1 MSKNLLPS
9 AASFYFKSERSWPF
23 LFRRQELAECLQF
36 LQDPTLPGPRL
47 LRVEGPSGV
56 GKSFFVK
63 ELLVQ
68 YAAMLA
74 DGASVYVDVP
84 PSDFEASEVF
94 RRIEIL
100 LETPKTADRN
110 SPTFVSKKL
119 SVQWQL
125 KKRSIGGSRA
135 AYLYR
140 VFRDLLVLIPVA
152 GHIARAFLPAALP
165 QTTSFSD
172 PATAFRLLV
181 AQSKLRPI
189 VIALDNLQFLPESL
203 LEILGNELHGHGEQL
218 RLITIERTI
227 GSRRLNWT
235 PTIRNLVEKRIEIG
249 AISVDD
255 IIILIQKILPNEA
268 NPAELAATVH
278 RRCDGNLKAA
288 WYQLKL
294 AAERSTEGF
303 EERQP
308 DSYQDVI
315 LSLRPSDQMVLRVIV
330 LLLGGLTL
338 PSILALLK
346 ASQFGMRPENTAA
359 AIADLT
365 ALGLLIINGERRDRI
380 KVEHEIVSTVV
391 TAITPEEERL
401 ELRAHLVQA
410 LSDVLG
416 DPEANERDDALY
428 DRLVGIVHEQ
438 EVRASTLLQSHLVDF
453 IYALHT
459 RERFSYLCGLYRDS
473 ICGLVVDLL
482 PPDCVRI
489 LFDSIQK
496 CSLFS
501 FGLVAAQRLQQD
513 SRYRKLAALY
523 SAKFLVQL
531 FRYDEAARALAEA
544 EPSKERDAVEFNI
557 LINLCD
563 DIKAA
568 SIANRIYHTLD
579 RRLQTTEYELVVLRN
594 SGHLFPA
601 AKSRRILDA
610 AIRGFS
616 MLGNQFGIATCIN
629 NLGIVELSD
638 GDQAAAK
645 KHFEVAHRMLLQLDS
660 REAYQPLV
668 NLSIVAAMEDD
679 YELAETLA
687 KDARRFVPPSLAMD
701 KAMLDFNDAVLSLAT
716 SQMQSGAALD
726 VFRRLYQEAAK
737 TRDMRFIQVVAWFAA
752 SIESHLSSI
761 RTVEYSKSEID
772 RVLSR
777 STVGIEIIISIKLN
791 GVEMMAP
798 LVLSPHWRY

>member
-1 MSKNLLPS
+1 M
-9 AASFYFKSERSWPF
+9 
-23 LFRRQELAECLQF
+23 
-36 LQDPTLPGPRL
+36 
-47 LRVEGPSGV
+47 
-56 GKSFFVK
+56 
-63 ELLVQ
+63 Q

-84 PSDFEASEVF
+84 PSDLEASEVF
-94 RRIEIL
+94 RRIETL
-100 LETPKTADRN
+100 LETPKTADRS

-119 SVQWQL
+119 SVQWQS
-125 KKRSIGGSRA
+125 KRRSTNGSRA

-152 GHIARAFLPAALP
+152 GHIAKAFLPAVLP
-165 QTTSFSD
+165 QTTSSSD

-189 VIALDNLQFLPESL
+189 VIALDNIQFLPESL
-203 LEILGNELHGHGEQL
+203 LEILGNELHSHGEQL

-235 PTIRNLVEKRIEIG
+235 PAIRNLVEKRIEIG

-255 IIILIQKILPNEA
+255 VLILIQQVLPNEA

-294 AAERSTEGF
+294 AAERCTEGF
-303 EERQP
+303 TERQP

-315 LSLRPSDQMVLRVIV
+315 QSLRPADQMVLRLIV

-365 ALGLLIINGERRDRI
+365 ALGLLIINGDRRDRI

-416 DPEANERDDALY
+416 DPVANERDDALY

-438 EVRASTLLQSHLVDF
+438 EVRASALLQSHLVDF
-453 IYALHT
+453 IYALHS

-473 ICGLVVDLL
+473 VCGDVVDLL

-501 FGLVAAQRLQQD
+501 FGLVAAQRLQHD

-531 FRYDEAARALAEA
+531 FRYEEATRALAEA

-557 LINLCD
+557 LINLCED
-563 DIKAA
+563 AKAA
-568 SIANRIYHTLD
+568 SIVSRIYRTLD

-601 AKSRRILDA
+601 ATSRKILDA

-668 NLSIVAAMEDD
+668 NLSIVAAMEGD

-687 KDARRFVPPSLAMD
+687 KDARRFAPPSLAMD
-701 KAMLDFNDAVLSLAT
+701 LVMLDFNDAVLALAT
-716 SQMQSGAALD
+716 SQMQSEASLD

-752 SIESHLSSI
+752 SIESQLSSI
-761 RTVEYSKSEID
+761 RTVDYVKSVID
-772 RVLSR
+772 GVLSR
-777 STVGIEIIISIKLN
+777 STAGIEVMISIELN